1 MPPTV
6 GAHAHSAQNF
16 TQFGDILATT
26 GARDALAYVLGLSE
40 YRFIGIFRFSDGK
53 ANAALHYDRENPGVT
68 AGTEVPDTATYCC
81 YVRDSNGLFTTAN
94 ALTDP
99 RLTRHPAR
107 EAVLA
112 YCGIPILRPD
122 GELLGTLCHYDV
134 VPRDPGQLD
143 LNLLIQV
150 ASTLE
155 QGGHVPPYPV
165 AA

>member
-1 MPPTV
+1 MHSTV
-6 GAHAHSAQNF
+6 GAHAHN
-16 TQFGDILATT
+16 TQHFDQFAGILASS
-26 GARDALAYVLGLSE
+26 GPRVALAYVLGLSE
-40 YRFIGIFRFSDGK
+40 YRFIGIFRFKDGK
-53 ANAALHYDRENPGVT
+53 ANAALHYDRANPAVT

-81 YVRDSNGLFTTAN
+81 YVRDGNGLFTTAN

-122 GELLGTLCHYDV
+122 GDLLGTLCHYDV

-143 LNLLIQV
+143 LNLLMQV
-150 ASTLE
+150 ASKLE